1 MKVNEIWQFLNTDI
15 CIIYMI
21 WIFHLPRHGEKYV
34 SVKAKIDSTAQE
46 KYSFF
51 FSGQWI
57 YHCCRNFDEHLG
69 LSVRNGTDVDQE
81 NLLMT
86 LQQLDFEVKVY
97 KDLPYKEIENI
108 LERLSRENHSDADC
122 LFVAVLSHGDQ
133 ELLYA
138 FDQPYK
144 PEQLWGHFNAQKCS
158 TTLC

>member
-1 MKVNEIWQFLNTDI
+1 MPINQDHWYNMNHSRRGIAVILN
-15 CIIYMI
+15 
-21 WIFHLPRHGEKYV
+21 HE
-34 SVKAKIDSTAQE
+34 
-46 KYSFF
+46 
-51 FSGQWI
+51 
-57 YHCCRNFDEHLG
+57 NFDEHLG

-108 LERLSRENHSDADC
+108 LERLSRDNHSDADC

-133 ELLYA
+133 GLLYA

-144 PEQLWGHFNAQKCS
+144 AEQLWSHFTAEKCS
-158 TTLC
+158 TLAGKSKLFFVQVNTLSIS